1 MNNGRLLIIFTR
13 NPIPG
18 KVKTRLAAAIGDN
31 KALEIYETLRS
42 HTALITKSVNAKI
55 ALFFSDFIPTED
67 LLLTKERV
75 ARRQQGS
82 DLGERMHHA
91 LSSGFATGA
100 RRIVLIG
107 TDCHE
112 LSTEIIEEAFSAL
125 DHADTVIGPAKDG
138 GFYLIGMKKAIPE
151 LFSEREWSNPDVLQ
165 ESVDILL
172 RLNISFKQLRELSDI
187 DTLEDLKNST
197 LWSPCP

>member
-1 MNNGRLLIIFTR
+1 MHANKLLIIFSR
-13 NPIPG
+13 NPVAG
-18 KVKTRLAAAIGDN
+18 KVKTRLSAAIGDE
-31 KALEIYETLRS
+31 KALEIYESLRS
-42 HTALITKSVNAKI
+42 QTARVTMPVNAKKEI
-55 ALFFSDFIPTED
+55 WFSNFIPAED
-67 LLLTKERV
+67 LLLTKETT
-75 ARRQQGS
+75 ARLQQGK

-91 LSSGFATGA
+91 LSSGFKTGA

-112 LSTEIIEEAFSAL
+112 MSAEIIEEAFSAL
-125 DHADTVIGPAKDG
+125 EHSETVIGPARDG

-151 LFSEREWSNPDVLQ
+151 LFLEREWSIPDVLQ

-187 DTLEDLKNST
+187 DTLEDLKNSS
-197 LWSPCP
+197 LWPPCP